1 MCSQGKLIKFVVF
14 PRYVLGQKALQPGD
28 WKANQMLSIVCVLCL
43 NNYLKKFKL
52 SLKIT
57 LASSFLI
64 VGGVWACSN
73 LRQGEENMNLL
84 LSYSGVVAA
93 NVTSG
98 VSFTFVGNVCE
109 EKQT

>member
-1 MCSQGKLIKFVVF
+1 M
-14 PRYVLGQKALQPGD
+14 
-28 WKANQMLSIVCVLCL
+28 
-43 NNYLKKFKL
+43 
-52 SLKIT
+52 
-57 LASSFLI
+57 
-64 VGGVWACSN
+64 CSN